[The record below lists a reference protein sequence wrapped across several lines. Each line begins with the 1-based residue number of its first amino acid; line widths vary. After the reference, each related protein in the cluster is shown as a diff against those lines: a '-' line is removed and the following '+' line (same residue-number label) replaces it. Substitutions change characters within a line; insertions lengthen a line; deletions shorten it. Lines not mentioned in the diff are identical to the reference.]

1 MKNDLFVDFLLEY
14 NKKVNLV
21 SRQSTRET
29 LVCLVAETLFLKK
42 FVSTPLIVD
51 AGSGGGL
58 LGIPLAIS
66 FPEKKVILS
75 EPNHKKIYF
84 LKQALR
90 LLNLANVEIFEGPIQ
105 EFMHHHDRYESTMI
119 ARGFPKIEVLAEYVY
134 KKKFKELILVT
145 SVNKINKIQNKVAN
159 IRQNLYNMPLRNNL
173 IIFKLE
179 NVSRE
184 TQKKWVKS

>member
-1 MKNDLFVDFLLEY
+1 MKIDLFVDFLLEY

-84 LKQALR
+84 LKQALC
-90 LLNLANVEIFEGPIQ
+90 LLNLANVKIFEGPIQ
-105 EFMHHHDRYESTMI
+105 EFMHRHDRYESTLI
-119 ARGFPKIEVLAEYVY
+119 ARGFPKIEILAEYVY
-134 KKKFKELILVT
+134 KKKFRELILIT

-184 TQKKWVKS
+184 TQ